1 MAPIQILSSGI
12 EQIGTGATSLEQG
25 EPVTMF
31 AKVEY
36 TQRFGDPVTDTAKFY
51 VDSEKVGSEEFTVE
65 PPSQSRGC
73 ERVTFSTSFRQ
84 QGSHTLRINIPKSS
98 NGTSVSENVYVTTFS
113 SSDEEFNQSR
123 NVLQDERD
131 PVTIAVEQPEENA
144 EELKLGKYKQ
154 PDISLDSG
162 TKFSTHDVIGGP
174 TVRQK
179 TGEEPREMTING
191 VCTED
196 TASKIHDL
204 SRSNLFSITSSTKS
218 FDFAQLTSASTEPF
232 DKGGAMDLDGAQIY
246 TYTLNFVE
254 VSVRR
259 T

>member
-1 MAPIQILSSGI
+1 MSIQILSSGI
-12 EQIGTGATSLEQG
+12 DGDDSPTSLQRG
-25 EPVTMF
+25 ENVTMF

-36 TQRFGDPVTDTAKFY
+36 TQRFGDPVTDTATFF
-51 VDSEKVGSEEFTVE
+51 VDGTTVGEEEFTVE
-65 PPSQSRGC
+65 PPSQSSGF
-73 ERVTFSTSFRQ
+73 ERVTFTTSFRE
-84 QGSHTLRINIPKSS
+84 QGSHTLRINIPKST
-98 NGTSVSENVYVTTFS
+98 NRTSVSENVYVTTFTQGP
-113 SSDEEFNQSR
+113 DAVDVGR
-123 NVLQDERD
+123 NVLEDERD
-131 PVTIAVEQPEENA
+131 PVVISVEQPEERS
-144 EELKLGKYKQ
+144 EELELGKYKQ

-191 VCTED
+191 VCVED

-204 SRSNLFSITSSTKS
+204 SRNNLFSVTSSTKS

-232 DKGGAMDLDGAQIY
+232 DQGGAMDLDGAQLY

-254 VSVRR
+254 VSIRR
-259 T
+259 G